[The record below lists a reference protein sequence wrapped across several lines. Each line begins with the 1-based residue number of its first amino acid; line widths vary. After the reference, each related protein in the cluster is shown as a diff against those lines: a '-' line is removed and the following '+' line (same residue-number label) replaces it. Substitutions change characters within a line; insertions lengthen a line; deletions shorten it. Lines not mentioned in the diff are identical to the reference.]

1 MDIGRYPIVKVT
13 WRDAQEG
20 EQGWLDIEDC
30 RKTPMAICY
39 TVGWMI
45 ENNDNTI
52 ILMTSAA
59 KCMTEEEITQGGGC
73 TAIPKDWAI
82 KIDYLFPEPRKVKS
96 IARL

>member
-1 MDIGRYPIVKVT
+1 MDIGRYPIVRVT

-20 EQGWLDIEDC
+20 EQGWRDIEDC

-73 TAIPKDWAI
+73 TAIPKHWAT

-96 IARL
+96 IAGL

>member
-1 MDIGRYPIVKVT
+1 MDIGRYPIVRVT

-30 RKTPMAICY
+30 RKTSMAICY

-45 ENNDNTI
+45 EHNDDTI

-73 TAIPKDWAI
+73 TAIPTDWAT

-96 IARL
+96 IEEL